1 MCNKNRKCADD
12 INGSSLTSG
21 TASGR
26 GAVRDS
32 QVVNLRNP
40 YGGGLKIGTW
50 NVRSMTKPEKIENIK
65 MEMERYMISILA
77 ITETRW
83 KENSDITTHGYRLIY
98 SGGSQCQRGVGKT
111 LNKQAAK
118 NVKEVDTISDRL
130 LIVRL
135 AADPV
140 DLNIIMVYMQTSAYG
155 DQGIEDVY
163 DQIEEEINNLPSKEY
178 TVLLG
183 DMNAVVG
190 EGREGSL
197 VGEHGLGKRNERGR
211 MLIDFCSRN
220 KLCIMNT
227 WFKNPE
233 RRKCT

>member
-1 MCNKNRKCADD
+1 MYNKNRKRANDV
-12 INGSSLTSG
+12 NGSSLTSG

-32 QVVNLRNP
+32 QVVNMRNP
-40 YGGGLKIGTW
+40 YGGVLKIGTW
-50 NVRSMTKPEKIENIK
+50 NVRSMTKPETIENIK

-83 KENSDITTHGYRLIY
+83 KANGDITTDGYRLIY
-98 SGGSQCQRGVGKT
+98 SGGSQCQRGVGII

-130 LIVRL
+130 LIVPL

-140 DLNIIMVYMQTSAYG
+140 DLNIIVVYMPTSAYG
-155 DQGIEDVY
+155 DQDIEDVY
-163 DQIEEEINNLPSKEY
+163 DQIEEKINNLPSKEY

-190 EGREGSL
+190 EGRDGAV
-197 VGEHGLGKRNERGR
+197 VGAHGL
-211 MLIDFCSRN
+211 N
-220 KLCIMNT
+220 KEMKEEEC
-227 WFKNPE
+227 
-233 RRKCT
+233 